1 MHGDLKKMLKI
12 WIFPIRLIK
21 FFIINTEDS
30 NVNIKIPGFD
40 ARIKHIGLSFEY
52 VFFLCLNE
60 MTVLKKQHSCCFLDL
75 IRDSCKCCIITSD
88 SSDSW

>member
-1 MHGDLKKMLKI
+1 MHGDLKKILKI

-40 ARIKHIGLSFEY
+40 ACIKHIGFSFEY
-52 VFFLCLNE
+52 IFFLCLNE
-60 MTVLKKQHSCCFLDL
+60 TTVLK
-75 IRDSCKCCIITSD
+75 
-88 SSDSW
+88 